1 MPITAT
7 YNVTDLSRNDRT
19 RIRSA
24 FERFGWEHIG
34 GSTFRYPAFAHD
46 RDFEDWLNCVVPA
59 LHFFRSFVLSKN
71 VTLSAFTLDTH
82 SSSCFKDGVAGTAA
96 ADGANLPMVNPTNV
110 QMGEQALRDWVS
122 GTTGTVP

>member
-7 YNVTDLSRNDRT
+7 YDVTDLDANDRT

-46 RDFEDWLNCVVPA
+46 GDFEDWLNCVVPA
-59 LHFFRSFVLSKN
+59 LYFFRSFVLSKSI
-71 VTLSAFTLDTH
+71 TLSAFTMDTH
-82 SSSCFKDGVAGTAA
+82 SSSCFKNGAAGTAA
-96 ADGANLPMVNPTNV
+96 EDGATLPMANPTNV

-122 GTTGTVP
+122 TTTRAVP